1 MLYFSS
7 YFYLG
12 VEVKSGNT
20 LSKIKEGA
28 KQNKE
33 GNQLLGRWHRD
44 ILSPDWT
51 YERVVALPMVE
62 SLPTFPHPICASCEP
77 YVLDGSRLKKGLR
90 DWLAGS
96 QPAPHPV
103 DHQYEI
109 LLTRNQFNSF
119 STLKKKK
126 KSTQALYKQAKTVFQ
141 IFCFVKIFSKNLCL
155 RSR

>member
-1 MLYFSS
+1 MDCGVTKMLYFSS

-126 KSTQALYKQAKTVFQ
+126 KNPPRPYINRQKRF
-141 IFCFVKIFSKNLCL
+141 FRFFVS
-155 RSR
+155 